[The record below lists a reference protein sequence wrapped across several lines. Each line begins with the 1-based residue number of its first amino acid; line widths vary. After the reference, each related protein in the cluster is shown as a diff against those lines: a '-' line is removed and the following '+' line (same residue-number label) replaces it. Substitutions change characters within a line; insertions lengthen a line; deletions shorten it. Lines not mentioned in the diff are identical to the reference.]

1 MLTFHPYEVDVVWM
15 IVASL
20 FDVLCV
26 FDELVMGHVRL
37 MMRMITSPAQYTDIG
52 QVGMSRW
59 ALKRCFSVL
68 SCSMNFH
75 NITSG
80 SNPK

>member
-37 MMRMITSPAQYTDIG
+37 MMRMITSSEQCTDIG
-52 QVGMSRW
+52 HVGMSQC
-59 ALKRCFSVL
+59 ALKRCSSVS
-68 SCSMNFH
+68 SCSMISH

>member
-52 QVGMSRW
+52 QVWMSHGGHSKDVS
-59 ALKRCFSVL
+59 LFHHVL
-68 SCSMNFH
+68 
-75 NITSG
+75 
-80 SNPK
+80 